1 MSSTDPR
8 IQPLPSDVVAKIKSS
23 TSITHLSGVIVELAK
38 NSLDANAQSVLVT
51 VDFQRGSC
59 VVEDDGEGIPPA
71 EFEPSGGLGKAHHT
85 SKYQPGRGGYER
97 KGLFLASLASL
108 SLLAITS
115 HHIRHQSTNTIMLH
129 HSSAVA
135 RLVPAPVQQR
145 LNFSRHGT
153 RATVNDLFGDMP
165 VRVKSRALVFQKPDE
180 LEREWDHLRYL
191 LVALMLAND
200 KLKKLVL
207 EDAGRNKKL
216 TVRSRHSLASDPT
229 QESELHVQR
238 INSILAQ
245 SNLVD
250 LQSPDCWNV
259 VSASMRST
267 SIHAAIS
274 LVPSPTKRVQF
285 ISFGTEPLLLLNNTN
300 PLYSEINRLFA
311 LSDFGTIGA
320 TASAIHTR
328 LSAPQHERGNTALKS
343 PTKTINK
350 WPMFYIRINADVPQG
365 FYDDGNE
372 LMQEDKS
379 IQHIMDVLATMVNE
393 FLKQHDLRPRA
404 AKRERKTSQLPENPK
419 AGGRKDDGKSGGAA
433 RLERPGA
440 PASCTEESLD
450 GRLKVPFFQKSASTN
465 LSQITTWPRVK
476 GAHFGTHNELG
487 SIRRKTVDWA
497 PSEADSG
504 NSDGSRSVTPAIDLR
519 EQVAQHQT
527 ENDSPDSADA
537 MIPWVDPYTGRTHL
551 VNARTGQ
558 PMSPRMPA
566 LAYNRPRST
575 GSIQSLRSLV
585 GSKRPAT
592 AIPSGAQGIWI
603 ENLLKTWDNPAFRR
617 SERPITSMDVRT
629 GHEHACGPDV
639 RHHSGEIRSLEAAG
653 CAKFRGKLRKE
664 NLELAEVIAQV
675 DGKFIFARMK
685 ATSVPTGDRDSDTI
699 LTLIDQHAADER
711 CRVEQLFEEMFV
723 SNGLE
728 HDVDTTT
735 LSNAIVFEVGAAE
748 VRLFR
753 RYIEYFSSW
762 GVHYSIDHKP
772 ESRVGLG
779 RIDSL
784 PTLIAERCRNEPN
797 LATELI
803 RAEIWK
809 REENGGPR
817 DPRRQDAEIPMDGNR
832 PEEARHTSW
841 VERLS
846 GCPQGIT
853 DLLNSRACRSAIMF
867 NDALAVDE
875 CQNLLSRLARCVLP
889 FQCAHGRPSMV
900 PILDLQSAGV
910 VDSGGSFEADTAGR
924 DTLGFVDAFKLWR
937 HRDA

>member
-1 MSSTDPR
+1 M
-8 IQPLPSDVVAKIKSS
+8 
-23 TSITHLSGVIVELAK
+23 
-38 NSLDANAQSVLVT
+38 
-51 VDFQRGSC
+51 
-59 VVEDDGEGIPPA
+59 
-71 EFEPSGGLGKAHHT
+71 
-85 SKYQPGRGGYER
+85 
-97 KGLFLASLASL
+97 
-108 SLLAITS
+108 
-115 HHIRHQSTNTIMLH
+115 
-129 HSSAVA
+129 
-135 RLVPAPVQQR
+135 
-145 LNFSRHGT
+145 
-153 RATVNDLFGDMP
+153 
-165 VRVKSRALVFQKPDE
+165 RVKSRALAFQKPDE

-207 EDAGRNKKL
+207 QDAGRNKKL
-216 TVRSRHSLASDPT
+216 TVRSRHSLTSDPT
-229 QESELHVQR
+229 QGSELHVQR

-259 VSASMRST
+259 VSAGIRSI

-274 LVPSPTKRVQF
+274 LVPSPTKKVQF

-300 PLYSEINRLFA
+300 SLYSEINRLFA

-320 TASAIHTR
+320 SASAIHTR
-328 LSAPQHERGNTALKS
+328 LSATQHERGNTAFKN
-343 PTKTINK
+343 PTKTVNR

-379 IQHIMDVLATMVNE
+379 IQNIMDVLVTMVNE

-404 AKRERKTSQLPENPK
+404 AKRQRKTSQLPENTK
-419 AGGRKDDGKSGGAA
+419 AGGRKDDGKPGGAT
-433 RLERPGA
+433 RLERPGVT
-440 PASCTEESLD
+440 ASCTEESLD
-450 GRLKVPFFQKSASTN
+450 GRLKVPSFQKPASTN

-476 GAHFGTHNELG
+476 GAHPGTHNDLC
-487 SIRRKTVDWA
+487 SIRKKTLDWV
-497 PSEADSG
+497 PSEADWG
-504 NSDGSRSVTPAIDLR
+504 NSTGSRSVTPAIDQR
-519 EQVAQHQT
+519 EQVAQCQT
-527 ENDSPDSADA
+527 ESGSPDSADA
-537 MIPWVDPYTGRTHL
+537 MIPWVDPYTERTHL
-551 VNARTGQ
+551 INARTGQ
-558 PMSPRMPA
+558 SMSPRTPA
-566 LAYNRPRST
+566 LAYSRPRST
-575 GSIQSLRSLV
+575 GSIQSLRSSD
-585 GSKRPAT
+585 GRKRPAT
-592 AIPSGAQGIWI
+592 ANPSGAQGIWI
-603 ENLLKTWDNPAFRR
+603 ENLLKRWDNPSFRR
-617 SERPITSMDVRT
+617 SERPIPSMDVRT
-629 GHEHACGPDV
+629 GHQHACGPDV
-639 RHHSGEIRSLEAAG
+639 HNSGEIRSLEAAG

-664 NLELAEVIAQV
+664 NLEMAEVIAQV

-685 ATSVPTGDRDSDTI
+685 ATSAPTGNRDSDTI

-723 SNGLE
+723 SDGLE
-728 HDVDTTT
+728 HDVETTT
-735 LSNAIVFEVGAAE
+735 LSNAIVFEVGATE

-753 RYIEYFSSW
+753 RYIGYFSSW

-772 ESRVGLG
+772 ESRIGLG

-803 RAEIWK
+803 RGEIWK
-809 REENGGPR
+809 REENRGPR
-817 DPRRQDAEIPMDGNR
+817 DTRRQEAEIPR

-867 NDALAVDE
+867 NDVLAVDE

-910 VDSGGSFEADTAGR
+910 VHSGDSFET
-924 DTLGFVDAFKLWR
+924 DTLGRDSLGLVDAFKSWR
-937 HRDA
+937 DKDA